1 MLISCL
7 CFSNNDKQIIVALSL
22 NDCVNCTISLHKINK
37 ILDNPKITFVFK
49 SELEADSLLV
59 NKRTG
64 VYDFKQSVVVYSDSL
79 FNEYTNG
86 IFSTINVVENNEKKY
101 SAVLY
106 GLNVDEFI
114 NIFLS
119 KVSNKCINNLKKGV
133 QYIQDAN
140 SILINNNQL
149 NYWIYYNCDNNIEID
164 ITPDD
169 SWVEKAYDIFF
180 NNDQLA
186 TVNFK
191 EFKNL
196 LTQYPNIA
204 ATISKIKKIDNNEIA
219 MLINIKF
226 IETNFK
232 TKNINIVQR
241 IFLGNFDLN
250 KRILKSLKYL
260 NSEDT
265 ILDKYSL
272 NSSDFQII
280 NTDSYIIPLKSV
292 ENPTSESKYLSIF
305 QVNKKNNNELI
316 VKEVINS
323 NIPESYIKYNLNNNF
338 HNYCFDNSLI
348 YLKFG
353 NYLYDYSTKKNIK
366 IPFKEEEYNSLKN
379 IYEVLNKDGKFSTF
393 YNIDIADNNKS
404 ILLLYKDSSK
414 NLKLMEIDK
423 KTEKAIKDVQLLS
436 STDLDSYNNKSSFT
450 LINNKVY
457 YLNNENCITILE

>member
-1 MLISCL
+1 MLISYL

-37 ILDNPKITFVFK
+37 ILDNPKLTFVFK

-64 VYDFKQSVVVYSDSL
+64 VYDFEQSIVVYSDSL
-79 FNEYTNG
+79 FNEYTKG
-86 IFSTINVVENNEKKY
+86 IFSTINVVKNNQKIY
-101 SAVLY
+101 SAALY

-114 NIFLS
+114 NVFS
-119 KVSNKCINNLKKGV
+119 NEVANKCIKNLKRGV

-149 NYWIYYNCDNNIEID
+149 NYWTYYDCDNHNEID
-164 ITPDD
+164 IIPDD
-169 SWVEKAYDIFF
+169 TWVEKSYDIFF

-186 TVNFK
+186 MVNFK

-196 LTQYPNIA
+196 VTQYPNLT
-204 ATISKIKKIDNNEIA
+204 ATISKIKKIDNNEVA

-226 IETNFK
+226 IETNFE

-250 KRILKSLKYL
+250 NQILKSVKYL
-260 NSEDT
+260 NSED
-265 ILDKYSL
+265 IVLDKYSL

-316 VKEVINS
+316 VKEIINN
-323 NIPESYIKYNLNNNF
+323 NIPESYIKYKLNNNF

-366 IPFKEEEYNSLKN
+366 IPFKEEEYDSLKN
-379 IYEVLNKDGKFSTF
+379 IYEVLNKDGKISTF
-393 YNIDIADNNKS
+393 YNIDIADNKKS

-423 KTEKAIKDVQLLS
+423 STEKALKDNQLLS
-436 STDLDSYNNKSSFT
+436 STELDSYKNKSSFT

-457 YLNNENCITILE
+457 YLNNNNCITVLN